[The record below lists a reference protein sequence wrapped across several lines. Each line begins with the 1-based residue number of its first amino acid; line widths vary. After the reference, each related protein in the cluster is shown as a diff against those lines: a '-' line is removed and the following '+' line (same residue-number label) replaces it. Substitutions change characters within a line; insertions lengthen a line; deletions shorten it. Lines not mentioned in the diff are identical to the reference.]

1 MKIFICA
8 DMEGIT
14 GVVHREQLMP
24 EGKQYAEARKW
35 MTRDINAA
43 IEGALAVAPEAT
55 FLVNDGHAVMR
66 NVLLDDLHETAELI
80 VGPATW
86 ENKPLCQTTGV
97 DSSFDLLFLVG
108 HHTRAGTPGGLL
120 SHTWSGQVVANFRI
134 HDQIVGE
141 VAINSATAGAFGVPV
156 GLVTGT
162 DRLMAEARATLPDHV
177 VGVQTKRTLG
187 PTAAVCKPPSVT
199 EALIREGA
207 AEAVRRLSN
216 NQLSPLVPPS
226 PVTMQIET
234 YRREMTDRALRAP
247 HVERTGESSFR
258 ATADDAATAAERM
271 WHAVVR
277 AHDVTPGWLA

>member
-1 MKIFICA
+1 MRIFICA

-24 EGKQYAEARKW
+24 EGKQYAAACKW
-35 MTRDINAA
+35 MTGDINAA
-43 IEGALAVAPEAT
+43 IEGALAVEPSAT

-66 NVLLDDLHETAELI
+66 NVLLDELHETAELV

-97 DSSFDLLFLVG
+97 DASFDLLFLVG

-134 HDQIVGE
+134 HDDIVGE

-162 DRLMAEARATLPDHV
+162 DRLLVEAQATLPDHV
-177 VGVQTKRTLG
+177 VGVATKRTLG
-187 PTAAVCKPPSVT
+187 PTAAICKPPSVT
-199 EALIREGA
+199 RALIREGA
-207 AEAVRRLSN
+207 AEAVRRLHAGR
-216 NQLSPLVPPS
+216 LSALVPPG
-226 PVTMQIET
+226 PVTMEIET
-234 YRREMTDRALRAP
+234 YRREMTHQALRAP
-247 HVERTGESSFR
+247 GVERSGESAFR
-258 ATADDAATAAERM
+258 TVGEDAAQAAERM

-277 AHDVTPGWLA
+277 AHDVVPGWLA